1 MEVIEDEIIEIKDKE
16 EIKKENSNNSYIPF
30 IGVILVVII
39 VFYLKKNFK

>member
-16 EIKKENSNNSYIPF
+16 EIKQEDSNNSFIPF
-30 IGVILVVII
+30 IGGVLVIII

>member
-16 EIKKENSNNSYIPF
+16 EIKKENNNSYIPF